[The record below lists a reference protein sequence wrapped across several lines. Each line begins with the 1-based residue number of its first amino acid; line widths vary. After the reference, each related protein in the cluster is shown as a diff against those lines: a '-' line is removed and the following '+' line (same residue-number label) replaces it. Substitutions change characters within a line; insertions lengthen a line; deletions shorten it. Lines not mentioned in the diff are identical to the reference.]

1 MGGEIIVE
9 IIEEKNPKQ
18 IKGIDIQ
25 IGKNHYAKHG
35 EQKEYMF

>member
-9 IIEEKNPKQ
+9 IAEENNPKQ
-18 IKGIDIQ
+18 IKGIDIW
-25 IGKNHYAKHG
+25 IGENHYAKHG